1 MDEYKSLKKYLNKDT
16 IINHKSYFYNF
27 LSRILIVTI
36 LVLIILCISKAN
48 DSFKKNITKS
58 LFENNISFSFINK
71 YYEKYF
77 GNIIPIEKVVPTT
90 KMVFDEKLVYDNL
103 EEYKEGIK
111 LTVTSNY
118 LMPVLESGIIV
129 YKGEKDNYGT
139 TVIVQQVDGI
149 NLWYVGVNANIKLY
163 DYIEKG
169 SYLGESISNEVSLFY
184 EKNGEFL
191 DYKEYFK

>member
-36 LVLIILCISKAN
+36 LVLVILCISKTN
-48 DSFKKNITKS
+48 DNFKKNITKNI
-58 LFENNISFSFINK
+58 FENNISFSFINK

-77 GNIIPIEKVVPTT
+77 GNIIPIEKVIPTT

-111 LTVTSNY
+111 LTVGSNY

-149 NLWYVGVNANIKLY
+149 NLWYVGVNSNIKLY

-169 SYLGESISNEVSLFY
+169 SYLGESTSNEVSLFY